1 MHVFDIFLPVQH
13 LWQVVFEN
21 NLTAALTFIYNNFQ
35 TVPVFAQIGAYGLAI
50 IALTIGIRLLLSPLQ
65 QFQLVTQRKSMLE
78 QRKLAPQV
86 AELRKKFKKD
96 GVRLN
101 QEMQKLYAEHG
112 INPLAGLVGCLP
124 LIVQLPILTAL
135 YYVFTGFAH
144 AGHGAQHF
152 LFIPNLNDNPNHH
165 LLLTLPI
172 FGIGVPALAYLV
184 FPLLAA
190 ATTFVQT
197 KMLQMP
203 PAPNPTEQELQTQQM
218 QKMMVWMSPLMIGY
232 FALNVP
238 AGLGL
243 YWFIG
248 NCVGII
254 QQYFVVGWGTLLP
267 RRSKVPALP
276 AADVKGGGS
285 PKGGPDIGPK
295 STPSGPKSGP
305 DIGPKDANGGSQ
317 NGTRNGP
324 QNGSRIVP
332 QNGRSRKK
340 RKR

>member
-1 MHVFDIFLPVQH
+1 VP
-13 LWQVVFEN
+13 
-21 NLTAALTFIYNNFQ
+21 ALAT
-35 TVPVFAQIGAYGLAI
+35 IGAYGTAI
-50 IALTIGIRLLLSPLQ
+50 VVLTIGIRLILSPLQ

-86 AELRKKFKKD
+86 SELRKKYKKEPQK
-96 GVRLN
+96 L
-101 QEMQKLYAEHG
+101 QSEMTKLYAEHG
-112 INPLAGLVGCLP
+112 INPFAGLVGCLP

-144 AGHGAQHF
+144 SATVAAHF
-152 LFIPNLNDNPNHH
+152 LFVPNLNDNPNHH
-165 LLLTLPI
+165 LLVSLVN
-172 FGIGVPALAYLV
+172 GIGIPDPAYVV

-203 PAPNPTEQELQTQQM
+203 PAPNLTDQEAQAQQM

-254 QQYFVVGWGTLLP
+254 QQYFVVGWGNLLP
-267 RRSKVPALP
+267 GRIKADGAA
-276 AADVKGGGS
+276 AADLKSRGGA
-285 PKGGPDIGPK
+285 KGGPDIGPK
-295 STPSGPKSGP
+295 GISTGPKGAA
-305 DIGPKDANGGSQ
+305 DIGPKDLPGGSQ
-317 NGTRNGP
+317 NGSRNGP
-324 QNGSRIVP
+324 QNGSRNGPQNGSKIVP
-332 QNGRSRKK
+332 QSGRNRKK
-340 RKR
+340 KKR

>member
-1 MHVFDIFLPVQH
+1 MIED
-13 LWQVVFEN
+13 
-21 NLTAALTFIYNNFQ
+21 NLLAVLNFIYLHFQ
-35 TVPVFAQIGAYGLAI
+35 SVPVLATIGAYGVAI
-50 IALTIGIRLLLSPLQ
+50 VVLTIGIRLVLSPLQ

-78 QRKLAPQV
+78 TRKLAPEV
-86 AELRKKFKKD
+86 AALKKKFK
-96 GVRLN
+96 GQQLQV
-101 QEMQKLYAEHG
+101 ETQKLYSEHG

-135 YYVFTGFAH
+135 YYVFTSFAH
-144 AGHGAQHF
+144 SAKVAAHF

-165 LLLTLPI
+165 LLMSIPL
-172 FGIGVPALAYLV
+172 FGTNVGVPSPEYLI

-203 PAPNPTEQELQTQQM
+203 PAPNLTDQEAQAQSM
-218 QKMMVWMSPLMIGY
+218 QKMMVWMSPLMIGW

-254 QQYFVVGWGTLLP
+254 QQYFVVGWGNLLP
-267 RRSKVPALP
+267 GRNKVDPS
-276 AADVKGGGS
+276 AAMGLKARGAVKGGADIR
-285 PKGGPDIGPK
+285 PKDI
-295 STPSGPKSGP
+295 SSGPKGAA
-305 DIGPKDANGGSQ
+305 DIIPKDLAGGSQ
-317 NGTRNGP
+317 NGTRNGRQNGARP
-324 QNGSRIVP
+324 QNGSKAQP
-332 QNGRSRKK
+332 QGGRNRKK
-340 RKR
+340 KKR

>member
-1 MHVFDIFLPVQH
+1 V
-13 LWQVVFEN
+13 N
-21 NLTAALTFIYNNFQ
+21 NLTAVLNFLYNGFQ
-35 TVPVFAQIGAYGLAI
+35 SVPMASTIGAYGLAI
-50 IALTIGIRLLLSPLQ
+50 VVLTIGIRLVLSPLQ

-86 AELRKKFKKD
+86 SELRKQFKKD
-96 GVRLN
+96 PQRLN
-101 QEMQKLYAEHG
+101 SEMQKLYAEHG
-112 INPLAGLVGCLP
+112 INPFAGLVGCLP
-124 LIVQLPILTAL
+124 LIVQIPILTAL
-135 YYVFTGFAH
+135 YYVFIGFAQH
-144 AGHGAQHF
+144 AKVAAHF

-165 LLLTLPI
+165 MFMTLPF
-172 FGIGVPALAYLV
+172 FGLGLPSPEYLV

-190 ATTFVQT
+190 VTTFVQT

-203 PAPNPTEQELQTQQM
+203 PMPNPTEQELQTQQM

-254 QQYFVVGWGTLLP
+254 QQYFVVGWGNLLP
-267 RRSKVPALP
+267 RRIAPST
-276 AADVKGGGS
+276 ADAKSGRGS
-285 PKGGPDIGPK
+285 KGGPDIGPK
-295 STPSGPKSGP
+295 TIATGPKGGP
-305 DIGPKDANGGSQ
+305 GIGPKNGAGGSQ
-317 NGTRNGP
+317 NGSRNGP
-324 QNGSRIVP
+324 QSGRKIVP
-332 QNGRSRKK
+332 QNGRNRKK

>member
-1 MHVFDIFLPVQH
+1 MP
-13 LWQVVFEN
+13 
-21 NLTAALTFIYNNFQ
+21 A
-35 TVPVFAQIGAYGLAI
+35 
-50 IALTIGIRLLLSPLQ
+50 
-65 QFQLVTQRKSMLE
+65 
-78 QRKLAPQV
+78 
-86 AELRKKFKKD
+86 
-96 GVRLN
+96 
-101 QEMQKLYAEHG
+101 
-112 INPLAGLVGCLP
+112 
-124 LIVQLPILTAL
+124 
-135 YYVFTGFAH
+135 
-144 AGHGAQHF
+144 HF

-165 LLLTLPI
+165 LMLTMPI
-172 FGIGVPALAYLV
+172 FGIGIPVLAYLV

-203 PAPNPTEQELQTQQM
+203 PTPNPTEQELQTQQM

-267 RRSKVPALP
+267 ERSAQG
-276 AADVKGGGS
+276 AGGDKS
-285 PKGGPDIGPK
+285 GGTPGAGPT
-295 STPSGPKSGP
+295 SGPRATPSGPRADPTSGRRTWP
-305 DIGPKDANGGSQ
+305 AGPR
-317 NGTRNGP
+317 TERRTV
-324 QNGSRIVP
+324 SRTVKKVVP
-332 QNGRSRKK
+332 QNGRNRKK